1 MLKPS
6 LLDISHL
13 DHPAISISVSK
24 RDAKLAG
31 TRDGALLEV
40 VVNNALPCVRTLF
53 SRSRECS
60 LTLVQ
65 PIPIEEITVL
75 VSGRENS
82 RLTFSES
89 VETLPPGRTTLEL
102 FCPVSVAVTFR
113 Q

>member
-53 SRSRECS
+53 SRSREMFADLSTAYTNRGDHCAR
-60 LTLVQ
+60 LWPRKQ
-65 PIPIEEITVL
+65 PPHL
-75 VSGRENS
+75 LRERRGATTRPHNS
-82 RLTFSES
+82 
-89 VETLPPGRTTLEL
+89 
-102 FCPVSVAVTFR
+102 
-113 Q
+113 